1 MKKNPSHETFFA
13 EFALWLHTPLNKVL
27 FARSLG
33 INRFGVNKDKIG
45 EVDPGFLLT
54 AKSWVQE
61 FLSETMAK
69 KLLRTSGYEP
79 SCFPRGELGIP
90 GPLTDTGASTPKPF
104 TNPRNRSQGSRSFCS
119 NLADCPAGVRR
130 RLFHQACGKA
140 GIGA

>member
-61 FLSETMAK
+61 FLSETRQRNFQE
-69 KLLRTSGYEP
+69 LL
-79 SCFPRGELGIP
+79 
-90 GPLTDTGASTPKPF
+90 
-104 TNPRNRSQGSRSFCS
+104 NMSQVAFLVESSVY
-119 NLADCPAGVRR
+119 LA
-130 RLFHQACGKA
+130 H
-140 GIGA
+140 